1 MIRIHIRRR
10 VSKDNQ
16 KALMTLINQMR
27 SAIVGNPGYVSG
39 ETLKRIDQSGENL
52 ASEILVVSKWQSHF
66 YWKQWHESRER
77 EALQAD
83 IDQLLGEQTRYEIY
97 EYE

>member
-10 VSKDNQ
+10 VSEDHQ
-16 KALMTLINQMR
+16 QALMALINQMR

-39 ETLKRIDQSGENL
+39 ETLKRIDQPG
-52 ASEILVVSKWQSHF
+52 EILVVSKWQSHF
-66 YWKQWHESRER
+66 YWKQWHESSER
-77 EALQAD
+77 AALQAD
-83 IDQLLGEQTRYEIY
+83 IDKLMGEQTQYEIY

>member
-1 MIRIHIRRR
+1 MVRIHIRRR
-10 VSKDNQ
+10 VSEDHQ
-16 KALMTLINQMR
+16 QALMTLINQMR

-39 ETLKRIDQSGENL
+39 ETLKRIDQSGE
-52 ASEILVVSKWQSHF
+52 ILVVSKWQSHF

-77 EALQAD
+77 AALQAD
-83 IDQLLGEQTRYEIY
+83 IDQLLGEQTQYEIY

>member
-10 VSKDNQ
+10 VSEDKQ
-16 KALMTLINQMR
+16 QALMALTNQMR

-39 ETLKRIDQSGENL
+39 ETLKRIDRPG
-52 ASEILVVSKWQSHF
+52 EILVVSKWQSQY
-66 YWKQWHESRER
+66 YWKQWHASRER
-77 EALQAD
+77 AALQAD
-83 IDQLLGEQTRYEIY
+83 IDQLLGEQTQYEIY

>member
-10 VSKDNQ
+10 VSEDHQ
-16 KALMTLINQMR
+16 QALMTLINQMR
-27 SAIVGNPGYVSG
+27 SAIVGSPGYVSG
-39 ETLKRIDQSGENL
+39 ETLKRIDQSGEIL
-52 ASEILVVSKWQSHF
+52 AGEILVVSKWQSHF

-77 EALQAD
+77 AVLQAD
-83 IDQLLGEQTRYEIY
+83 IDQLLGEQTQYEIY

>member
-10 VSKDNQ
+10 VSEDNQ
-16 KALMTLINQMR
+16 QALMALINQMR

-39 ETLKRIDQSGENL
+39 ETLKRIDQPG
-52 ASEILVVSKWQSHF
+52 EILVVSKWQSHF

-77 EALQAD
+77 AALQAD
-83 IDQLLGEQTRYEIY
+83 IDKLMGEQTQYEIY

>member
-10 VSKDNQ
+10 VSEDNQ
-16 KALMTLINQMR
+16 QALMTLINQMR

-39 ETLKRIDQSGENL
+39 ETLKRIDQPG
-52 ASEILVVSKWQSHF
+52 EILVISKWQSHF
-66 YWKQWHESRER
+66 YWKQWHASRER
-77 EALQAD
+77 IALQAD
-83 IDQLLGEQTRYEIY
+83 IDQLLGEQTQYEIY

>member
-1 MIRIHIRRR
+1 MVRIHIRRR
-10 VSKDNQ
+10 VSENNQ
-16 KALMTLINQMR
+16 QALMALINQMR

-39 ETLKRIDQSGENL
+39 ETLKRIDQSGEIL
-52 ASEILVVSKWQSHF
+52 AGEILVVSKWQSHF

-83 IDQLLGEQTRYEIY
+83 IDVLLKAQTQYEIY

>member
-10 VSKDNQ
+10 VSEDNQ
-16 KALMTLINQMR
+16 QALMTLVNQMR

-39 ETLKRIDQSGENL
+39 ETLKRTDQPG
-52 ASEILVVSKWQSHF
+52 EILVVSKWQSHF
-66 YWKQWHESRER
+66 YWKQWHASRER

-83 IDQLLGEQTRYEIY
+83 IDGLLGEQTQYEIY

>member
-10 VSKDNQ
+10 VSEANQ
-16 KALMTLINQMR
+16 QALMDLTNQMR

-39 ETLKRIDQSGENL
+39 ETLKRIDQPG
-52 ASEILVVSKWQSHF
+52 EILVVSKWQSHY
-66 YWKQWHESRER
+66 YWRQWHASRER
-77 EALQAD
+77 AALQAD
-83 IDQLLGEQTRYEIY
+83 IDQLLGAPTQYEIY

>member
-1 MIRIHIRRR
+1 MIRIHIRRH
-10 VSKDNQ
+10 VSEDNQ
-16 KALMTLINQMR
+16 QALMALINQMR

-39 ETLKRIDQSGENL
+39 ETLKRIDQPG
-52 ASEILVVSKWQSHF
+52 EILVVSKWQSHF

-77 EALQAD
+77 AALQAD
-83 IDQLLGEQTRYEIY
+83 IDKLLGEQTQYEIY

>member
-10 VSKDNQ
+10 VSEDNQ
-16 KALMTLINQMR
+16 QALMALINQMR

-52 ASEILVVSKWQSHF
+52 AGEILVVSKWQSHF
-66 YWKQWHESRER
+66 YWKQWHESVER
-77 EALQAD
+77 AALQAD
-83 IDQLLGEQTRYEIY
+83 IDQLLGEQTQYEIY